1 MSFAIL
7 TDTTKCTGCERCVDA
22 CVEQNQLGPDIR
34 FRWREDDGLSGSRYC
49 SVRLAPT
56 GQPVRLQCR
65 HCLEPACVSV
75 CPVGALTKTD
85 AGPVI
90 YDRDICMGCRYC
102 MMACPYRIPRYMW
115 ERSVPYI
122 SKCTMCFDAIDRGEI
137 EQPACTAACPE
148 NATLFFRSR
157 DEALTEA
164 RRRMAANPGTYF
176 ENRIWGEHEVGGTS
190 VLYISD
196 IDLEFLAGDPP
207 KPLGDEP
214 MPRVTERILSTV
226 PGTFV
231 TVCVV
236 MGGTYALLKRRDRVM
251 AEERDARSAVDRTET
266 TDRQDG
272 DWS

>member
-22 CVEQNQLGPDIR
+22 CVEQNKLGPDVR
-34 FRWREDDGLSGSRYC
+34 YRWREDDGLNGSRFC
-49 SVRLAPT
+49 SVVRAST
-56 GQPVRLQCR
+56 GEPVRLQCR

-75 CPVGALTKTD
+75 CPVAALSKTD

-102 MMACPYRIPRYMW
+102 MMACPYKIPRYMW

-122 SKCTMCFDAIDRGEI
+122 SKCTMCFAAMSRGEI

-148 NATLFFRSR
+148 HAAVFFRSR
-157 DEALTEA
+157 DEALDEA
-164 RRRMAANPGTYF
+164 RGRMAEHPGSYF
-176 ENRIWGEHEVGGTS
+176 ENRVWGEHQVGGTS

-196 IDLEFLAGDPP
+196 IDLGFLAGDTP

-214 MPRVTERILSTV
+214 MPHVTERILSTV
-226 PGTFV
+226 PGTFL

-236 MGGTYALLKRRDRVM
+236 MGGIYAFLSRRDRVM
-251 AEERDARSAVDRTET
+251 VAEGLEGNRGDDADRAH
-266 TDRQDG
+266 DQDG
-272 DWS
+272 VER